1 MWKSKEKEG
10 QPNNG
15 QSSGGDS
22 LVTAEEVGALVMIP
36 CGRWVDYRLGKLG
49 DDTYTFTTAEFRI
62 TVSRLN
68 DKLKVEHRK

>member
-1 MWKSKEKEG
+1 M
-10 QPNNG
+10 
-15 QSSGGDS
+15 
-22 LVTAEEVGALVMIP
+22 TAEEVGALVMIP